1 MKEIKSVETLK
12 EFLGTAKK
20 RGAVVG
26 LVPTMGYL
34 HDGHI
39 SLIRA
44 AKKHAGKNGVV
55 VVSIYVNPLQF
66 GPNEDF
72 KKYPRDLK
80 RDRRICMDEGVD
92 VLFLPSDSEM
102 CPALDGSNAMTTFV
116 VEEKLSALYEGE
128 SRPGHFK
135 GVTTIVAKLF
145 NIVQP
150 DFAVF
155 GEKDYQQLM
164 IIKRMVRDLN
174 YPVKIVS
181 VPTVRDQNNVALSS
195 RLQYLKPESREMASI
210 LWNTIQKARD
220 RVATRKSILTWRLR
234 DKLMRYINRR
244 KNVKVDYIAFFD
256 SQTLE
261 PVREVK
267 KGTHMA
273 VAMYVDGVRLI
284 DNAKL

>member
-102 CPALDGSNAMTTFV
+102 CPALDGPNAMTTFV

-195 RLQYLKPESREMASI
+195 RLEYLKPESREMASI

>member
-1 MKEIKSVETLK
+1 
-12 EFLGTAKK
+12 
-20 RGAVVG
+20 
-26 LVPTMGYL
+26 
-34 HDGHI
+34 
-39 SLIRA
+39 
-44 AKKHAGKNGVV
+44 
-55 VVSIYVNPLQF
+55 
-66 GPNEDF
+66 
-72 KKYPRDLK
+72 
-80 RDRRICMDEGVD
+80 
-92 VLFLPSDSEM
+92 
-102 CPALDGSNAMTTFV
+102 MTTFV

-195 RLQYLKPESREMASI
+195 RLEYLKPESREMASI

>member
-92 VLFLPSDSEM
+92 ALFLPSDSEM
-102 CPALDGSNAMTTFV
+102 CPALDGPNAMTTFV

>member
-102 CPALDGSNAMTTFV
+102 CPALDGPNAMTTFV

>member
-66 GPNEDF
+66 EPNEDF